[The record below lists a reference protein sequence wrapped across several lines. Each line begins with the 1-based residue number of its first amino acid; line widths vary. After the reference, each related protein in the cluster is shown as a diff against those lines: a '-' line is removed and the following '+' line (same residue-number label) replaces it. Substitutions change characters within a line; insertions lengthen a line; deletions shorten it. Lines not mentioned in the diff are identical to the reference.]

1 MSLQK
6 PLAIDLRLQEE
17 MLTVIP
23 RSPLL
28 SSYGLDFKG
37 FKLAYYSQPSWETP
51 EFVTSHHIV
60 SLQTKNAGRVE
71 VLSESRLQGFEN
83 IEKMVKVYPSDTP
96 FSVNWSREIEFL
108 HCYIDSRFL
117 NQVAYEAVGRDR
129 IELSLTLSESDTL
142 SREILLALKASL
154 EWGISSNRFYVE
166 SMVTAL
172 SAQLIRN
179 YSIYPQ
185 TLRNY
190 QDGLSNYRLKQT
202 IAYIND
208 HLSQNISLEEL
219 AQELSMSKY
228 YFCKLFKQSI
238 GLSPYQYLI
247 QQRVERAK
255 ELLHRD
261 KLNIAEV
268 ALAVGFCD
276 QSSLSKHLKRLT
288 GLTPKQL
295 QNRKRSQESPPFN
308 KN

>member
-1 MSLQK
+1 MALQK
-6 PLAIDLRLQEE
+6 PLAVDLRQQEE
-17 MLTVIP
+17 TLMVMP

-28 SSYGLDFKG
+28 SSHSLAYRG
-37 FKLAYYSQPSWETP
+37 FKLAYYSQPSWEIP
-51 EFVTSHHIV
+51 EIITGHHIV
-60 SLQTKNAGRVE
+60 SLPTKNAQHVE
-71 VLSESRLQGFEN
+71 IRSERKLQCFKNGAH
-83 IEKMVKVYPSDTP
+83 MVQVYPCDTP
-96 FSVNWSREIEFL
+96 YSVNWIGEIEFL
-108 HCYIDSRFL
+108 HCYIDSQFL
-117 NQVAYEAVGRDR
+117 NQVAYESVGCDR
-129 IELSLTLSESDTL
+129 IELSLSLSESDTL
-142 SREILLALKASL
+142 SREILLALKTSL
-154 EWGISSNRFYVE
+154 EQDISSNRFYVE

-190 QDGLSNYRLKQT
+190 QDGLSNHRLKKT
-202 IAYIND
+202 ISYIND

-219 AQELSMSKY
+219 AQEVGMSKY
-228 YFCKLFKQSI
+228 YFCKLFKQSV

-255 ELLHRD
+255 KLLHQGN
-261 KLNIAEV
+261 LSITEV

-295 QNRKRSQESPPFN
+295 QS
-308 KN
+308 